1 MFSLANNVVS
11 GLLSSEGSTVFNSLD
26 KEGDLFNSSSQFGLG
41 VSEETLGID
50 DGLFTLDLS
59 GGVSVSLGS
68 RRGDFSITSNNISV
82 MLGVS
87 SILFTL
93 FLSNELINKSNNII
107 NNTFGSEVNL

>member
-1 MFSLANNVVS
+1 MFSLADNVVS

-68 RRGDFSITSNNISV
+68 RRGDFSITSNNILV
-82 MLGVS
+82 VL
-87 SILFTL
+87 SISCRLLSICLFD
-93 FLSNELINKSNNII
+93 ELINKSNNII